1 MILNQKIL
9 KEAKELIQLC
19 SKNNIRI
26 ATIESCT
33 GGLISSYL
41 TAIPGSSKVFDR
53 GLTTY
58 SNEAKVSLAGVP
70 EKTIERFGAV
80 SKEVAISMANG
91 GLSRSKAN
99 IAVSV
104 TGIAGP
110 GGGTETKPVGLVHF
124 GLARKNFDTLA
135 FNQIFQGDRTNIRKA
150 SVLYSLNLIKKS
162 MEK

>member
-124 GLARKNFDTLA
+124 GLARKN
-135 FNQIFQGDRTNIRKA
+135 
-150 SVLYSLNLIKKS
+150 
-162 MEK
+162 